1 MSQKLI
7 ALVAWI
13 SVAILA
19 YVTLMHV
26 GFVYSIYFRLAPF
39 LRVDM
44 KTYVHLEHVIAFAI
58 LGAIFAFAYPKRIYL
73 VCSVVFLSAIVLEYL
88 QTFTPDRHGTMID
101 AFEKI
106 VGGAVGIF
114 TAHAILSYARRS
126 DKFQN

>member
-19 YVTLMHV
+19 YATLTQV

-44 KTYVHLEHVIAFAI
+44 KTYAHFEHVIAFAI
-58 LGAIFAFAYPKRIYL
+58 LGAIFVFAYPKRIYF
-73 VCSVVFLSAIVLEYL
+73 VCSVVFLGAVVLEYL
-88 QTFTPDRHGTMID
+88 QTLTPDRHGTAID

-114 TAHAILSYARRS
+114 AAHAIRSYARRS
-126 DKFQN
+126 GRFQN